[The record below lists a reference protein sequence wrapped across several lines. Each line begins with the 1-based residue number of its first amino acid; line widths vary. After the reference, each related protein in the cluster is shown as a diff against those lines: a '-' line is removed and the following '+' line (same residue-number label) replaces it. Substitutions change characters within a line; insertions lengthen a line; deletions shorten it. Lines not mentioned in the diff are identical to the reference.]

1 MSLAAKH
8 GDAGGLDLAGL
19 GDLASLLDGAPP
31 QAREPGSYDI
41 SLIHEDEKNSRGK
54 NNPGYS
60 VESIAELAASFKRQ
74 ERKGKRAIKSP
85 LSLRPHPTIPG
96 HFIINHGH
104 RRFRAAKVAE
114 MTSVP
119 GFEDPVFDDFD
130 QVVENVQRENLTAR
144 EIADFIGGKLS
155 AGWSRAD
162 LARQLG
168 KSKAWVSHHAGLL
181 TLPEPV
187 AEAVAAGKVTDVTLA
202 NELAVAHREQPEAVA
217 DLLSANE
224 AKPTRSAVKAIRKAG
239 GAKRASSDALAEETP
254 QSSRD
259 ETTARAVVAE
269 CSTHVFH
276 AKEPSTP
283 PENGEL
289 PPTVGPEVQRSMDR
303 LEQHRREGANPVLQK
318 KGTDALARLI
328 NIAQRDT
335 GQSKRVADF
344 LLSWWNATRCGGFDL
359 TDIWSVDAEIA
370 DDMLVVIGLIRQTR
384 AYPDTLGTEVHAQFK
399 ALVALWRP
407 ALCDA

>member
-19 GDLASLLDGAPP
+19 GDLAAMLDGAQP
-31 QAREPGSYDI
+31 QAREPGMYDI
-41 SLIHEDEKNSRGK
+41 SRIHEDKRNSRGED
-54 NNPGYS
+54 NPGYS
-60 VESIAELAASFKRQ
+60 EESIRELAESFKRR
-74 ERKGKRAIKSP
+74 ERQGKRGIKSP

-96 HFIINHGH
+96 DFIINHGH
-104 RRFRAAKVAE
+104 RRFRAAKVANF
-114 MTSVP
+114 TSVP
-119 GFEDPVFDDFD
+119 GFEDPDFDDVD
-130 QVVENVQRENLTAR
+130 QVVENVQRENLTFR

-155 AGWSRAD
+155 AGWTQAG
-162 LARQLG
+162 LARELG

-202 NELAVAHREQPEAVA
+202 NELAVAHREHPEAVA
-217 DLLSANE
+217 DLLTATE
-224 AKPTRSAVKAIRKAG
+224 AKPTRSAVKAIRKAR
-239 GAKRASSDALAEETP
+239 GANRTSPDALPDETL

-259 ETTARAVVAE
+259 ETTARAVVAQ
-269 CSTHVFH
+269 CSTHVFL
-276 AKEPSTP
+276 AKEPRTP
-283 PENGEL
+283 PVNGEL
-289 PPTVGPEVQRSMDR
+289 PPTVCPEVQRSMDR
-303 LEQHRREGANPVLQK
+303 LEQHGRDSANPALRK

-344 LLSWWNATRCGGFDL
+344 LLSWWNATSCGGFDL
-359 TDIWSVDAEIA
+359 TDFWNVDAEVA

-384 AYPDTLGTEVHAQFK
+384 AYPDTLGTEIHGQFK
-399 ALVALWRP
+399 ALVSLWRP

>member
-19 GDLASLLDGAPP
+19 GDLAAMLDGAQP
-31 QAREPGSYDI
+31 QAREPGMYDI
-41 SLIHEDEKNSRGK
+41 SRIHEDERNSRGED
-54 NNPGYS
+54 NPGYS
-60 VESIAELAASFKRQ
+60 EESIRELAESFKRR
-74 ERKGKRAIKSP
+74 ERQGKRGIKSP

-96 HFIINHGH
+96 DFIINHGH

-114 MTSVP
+114 FTSVP
-119 GFEDPVFDDFD
+119 GFEDPDFDDVD
-130 QVVENVQRENLTAR
+130 QVVENVQRENLTFR

-155 AGWSRAD
+155 AGWTQAD
-162 LARQLG
+162 LARELG

-202 NELAVAHREQPEAVA
+202 NELAVAHREHPEAVA
-217 DLLSANE
+217 DLLTATE

-239 GAKRASSDALAEETP
+239 GAKRTSPDALPDETL
-254 QSSRD
+254 QSSR
-259 ETTARAVVAE
+259 ETARAVVAQ
-269 CSTHVFH
+269 CSTHVFL

-283 PENGEL
+283 PERGEL
-289 PPTVGPEVQRSMDR
+289 PPTVGPEGQGGMDR
-303 LEQHRREGANPVLQK
+303 LAQHRRETENPVLRK

-328 NIAQRDT
+328 NIAQCDT
-335 GQSKRVADF
+335 GQSKSVADF
-344 LLSWWNATRCGGFDL
+344 LLSWWNATSCGGFDL
-359 TDIWSVDAEIA
+359 TDFWSVDAEIA
-370 DDMLVVIGLIRQTR
+370 EDMLVVIGLIRQTR
-384 AYPDTLGTEVHAQFK
+384 AYPDTLGTEIHGQFK